1 MPNPPAPGTTWCIV
15 RVFSDGRREFV
26 TLAGEPWQ
34 GSEEKAR
41 SRASV
46 MQQEEPEVTFVVT
59 ALPTSAP
66 KPT

>member
-1 MPNPPAPGTTWCIV
+1 M
-15 RVFSDGRREFV
+15 

-46 MQQEEPEVTFVVT
+46 MQREEPEVTFVIT
-59 ALPTSAP
+59 TLPTSAS